1 MAACI
6 AAGLSFTKATVD
18 WSELLTPI
26 DLLRGK
32 AYRVDPVPQDAN
44 SYFVYVAYPIETFA
58 SGGMSDILSRINTQP
73 PKSAKQVR
81 VEDIRLP
88 MALQAGF
95 PGPAVGASG
104 VFAKLG
110 VAGRALVTCTMPPA
124 TGFDVTQYANLVMQ
138 ALAGG
143 ADITMDNLGLIWP
156 DKGRYMRMLHLV
168 GASLNGNY
176 GPAPQTSSRDQAW
189 SNALG
194 GTHCV
199 NPTGPSAGETLERAA
214 NIRQAGL
221 TCMVVNIDTV
231 GFALLPDLVAL
242 AKRDRLI
249 LGATVNYNKA
259 AGSGG
264 VTELVLVKL
273 LRLAGVDMV
282 FQSVSADPN
291 IALGRTHVL
300 QDSAKI
306 TLPEGI
312 YFDQDWMPN
321 FAFAPPLP
329 LLDQQIPYPGSG
341 FFSDGFLTS
350 GEVSR
355 IWPASDSVG
364 LEMGGAVF
372 GHPDGIQAGATAA
385 RVAVQ
390 ALTLARNEGV
400 DYNNPTVG
408 PQILRDAAKECG
420 YLQTALDLWKGTTF
434 NYAAVE
440 KSPF

>member
-1 MAACI
+1 
-6 AAGLSFTKATVD
+6 
-18 WSELLTPI
+18 
-26 DLLRGK
+26 
-32 AYRVDPVPQDAN
+32 
-44 SYFVYVAYPIETFA
+44 
-58 SGGMSDILSRINTQP
+58 MSDILSRINTQP
-73 PKSAKQVR
+73 PKSAKLVG

-124 TGFDVTQYANLVMQ
+124 TGFDVTQYANFVMQ

-156 DKGRYMRMLHLV
+156 DRERYTRMLHLV
-168 GASLNGNY
+168 GASLNGNHWAANAFSDRY
-176 GPAPQTSSRDQAW
+176 VSREEAW

-264 VTELVLVKL
+264 VTELVQLKL

-282 FQSVSADPN
+282 FQSVSADRY

-300 QDSAKI
+300 QDSVEI

-312 YFDQDWMPN
+312 YFEQHWMPN

-341 FFSDGFLTS
+341 FFGGFLLEGELTS
-350 GEVSR
+350 
-355 IWPASDSVG
+355 IWPGGDTDPVG

-390 ALTLARNEGV
+390 ALTIARNEGRDV
-400 DYNNPTVG
+400 QSEGRD
-408 PQILRDAAKECG
+408 ILREAAKLCG
-420 YLQTALDLWKGTTF
+420 PLQTALVAFAKDQ
-434 NYAAVE
+434 
-440 KSPF
+440 

>member
-1 MAACI
+1 
-6 AAGLSFTKATVD
+6 
-18 WSELLTPI
+18 
-26 DLLRGK
+26 
-32 AYRVDPVPQDAN
+32 
-44 SYFVYVAYPIETFA
+44 
-58 SGGMSDILSRINTQP
+58 MSDILSRINTQP
-73 PKSAKQVR
+73 PKSAKLVG

-124 TGFDVTQYANLVMQ
+124 TGFDVTQYANFVMQ

-156 DKGRYMRMLHLV
+156 DRERYTRMLHLV
-168 GASLNGNY
+168 GASLNGNHWAANAFSDRY
-176 GPAPQTSSRDQAW
+176 VSREEAW

-264 VTELVLVKL
+264 VTELVQLKL
-273 LRLAGVDMV
+273 LRLAGV
-282 FQSVSADPN
+282 FQSVSADSKV

-300 QDSAKI
+300 QDSI
-306 TLPEGI
+306 SEIIPPEGI
-312 YFDQDWMPN
+312 YFKQDWMPT
-321 FAFAPPLP
+321 FAFAHHPCHC
-329 LLDQQIPYPGSG
+329 S
-341 FFSDGFLTS
+341 TS
-350 GEVSR
+350 KSSR
-355 IWPASDSVG
+355 V
-364 LEMGGAVF
+364 
-372 GHPDGIQAGATAA
+372 
-385 RVAVQ
+385 
-390 ALTLARNEGV
+390 N
-400 DYNNPTVG
+400 
-408 PQILRDAAKECG
+408 
-420 YLQTALDLWKGTTF
+420 
-434 NYAAVE
+434 
-440 KSPF
+440 